1 MLFCFIP
8 RNLIFFD
15 ENKYLTKPVMFL
27 ILAHGIGDY
36 EMKIANDEDIDYF
49 INLFKQAYKEKL

>member
-1 MLFCFIP
+1 
-8 RNLIFFD
+8 
-15 ENKYLTKPVMFL
+15 MFL